1 MNAGHAKTLEDYK
14 NDLLSIEQKI
24 QTLEI
29 QQNGGYTAQV
39 AKCFHLGMVGGSGR
53 NVGKLNARRG
63 AELDKTIDRAII
75 LFDLYKQRDGIKWKI
90 NDIETG
96 ADIKREEKKKKTAEA
111 LAEYW
116 NNLKAGDYIDIGNG
130 KTLITKKN
138 KKSLETGTGCKWTAY
153 EIIGKAA
160 ASLI

>member
-75 LFDLYKQRDGIKWKI
+75 LVDLYKQRDGIKWKI

-96 ADIKREEKKKKTAEA
+96 ADIKREEKKKKT
-111 LAEYW
+111 
-116 NNLKAGDYIDIGNG
+116 NQ
-130 KTLITKKN
+130 
-138 KKSLETGTGCKWTAY
+138 
-153 EIIGKAA
+153 
-160 ASLI
+160 